1 MNKTTEALKLAEK
14 AANRAI
20 TTLEYFKTIGIHSD
34 SIDPTIRAEKK
45 ALAAIREVLAEPEI
59 TTPDVCGEVCA
70 RAKLR
75 YGCGKALDAA
85 NARHEPLCEDEGCPH
100 HGTPHICVSDPSVLA
115 NHSGDGNEMVAE
127 PAIPEWVDV
136 DDYEEPVKQEPVAFE
151 QCEELSADKARW
163 YRMADMIEQ
172 QAQEL
177 KDVLRQ
183 ALNLIEGEWPE
194 GDEVAQPIVDKI
206 KKLVGERSDG

>member
-1 MNKTTEALKLAEK
+1 MNKTTLEALKLAEK

-20 TTLEYFKTIGIHSD
+20 TTLEYLKNIGVHSD

-45 ALAAIREVLAEPEI
+45 ALAAIREALA
-59 TTPDVCGEVCA
+59 D
-70 RAKLR
+70 
-75 YGCGKALDAA
+75 
-85 NARHEPLCEDEGCPH
+85 
-100 HGTPHICVSDPSVLA
+100 
-115 NHSGDGNEMVAE
+115 HSGDANEMVAE

-177 KDVLRQ
+177 KGVLRQ

-194 GDEVAQPIVDKI
+194 GDEVAQPVVDKI
-206 KKLVGERSDG
+206 KKIVGERHDI